1 MDIEACVTIFRS
13 VASSRKKSKKV
24 QYVTRK
30 EDLNR
35 MRLSRYKMERYVYV
49 RKGMMVRERERKF
62 IYLFIKLHC

>member
-49 RKGMMVRERERKF
+49 RKGMMVRERKRKF
-62 IYLFIKLHC
+62 IY

>member
-35 MRLSRYKMERYVYV
+35 MRLSRYKMERYVYL

-62 IYLFIKLHC
+62 IYLFIY

>member
-24 QYVTRK
+24 QYLTRK

-49 RKGMMVRERERKF
+49 RKGMMVRERKRKF
-62 IYLFIKLHC
+62 IY